1 MKSIENRRA
10 RHFYTTIETYE
21 AGIALKGSEV
31 KSIREGRADI
41 RDSYCMVENGEV
53 FILNMYVAPYE
64 DAMEILPSRRKR
76 KLLLNK
82 REIKK
87 LYTKVSERGLTII
100 PLSLYFSEKGLAK
113 LKIALC
119 KGKRKYEK
127 KERIKAMDIERD
139 TRRTLREITHR

>member
-10 RHFYTTIETYE
+10 RQFYTAIETYE

-31 KSIREGRADI
+31 KSIREGRADL

-53 FILNMYVAPYE
+53 FILNMYIAPYE
-64 DAMEILPSRRKR
+64 DAMELLPSRRKR

-100 PLSLYFSEKGLAK
+100 PLSLYFNEKGLAK
-113 LKIALC
+113 IKIALC

-127 KERIKAMDIERD
+127 KERIKAMDIERE